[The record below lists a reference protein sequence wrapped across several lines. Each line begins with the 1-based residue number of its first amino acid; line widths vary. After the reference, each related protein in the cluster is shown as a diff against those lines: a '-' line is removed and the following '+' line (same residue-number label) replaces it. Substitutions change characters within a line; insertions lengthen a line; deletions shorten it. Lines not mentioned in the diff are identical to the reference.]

1 MIMRPPFLLSLIA
14 SSVLLVGCAV
24 GPDYERPMTHQLAE
38 STLPYHDFSDVLPR
52 THWWSWFADPQLDQ
66 LIQRA
71 LASNH
76 DILKAE
82 ARLNRARA
90 LLDQQDSERWP
101 QITGSASQTRQS
113 QQVSIDPNR
122 REVGEPRQVGM
133 QVQWEIDLFGRLK
146 RLSEAATANAQASKA
161 DIAQMQQLIAA
172 SVAEA
177 YFSYRHLQ
185 KQLSLKEQHIKSWS
199 ETVAQLQAEQRAG
212 AGLPEDSEDAQAR
225 LQRQYQEHEALALS
239 LKQQLLTLKT
249 LLGLAP
255 DEVLALHAEQ
265 GTTPE
270 VKTLPLAHVN
280 EWIQQRPDVRRA
292 EAQLQA
298 STAHIGA
305 ATANLYPRLS
315 LSSFL
320 GFFSLGTQGLNA
332 ATQAYSAQGVLQWP
346 AINLAS
352 ARAQLRAAE
361 ADGDYALV
369 DYQQHILNAQQEVQ
383 SAVLNIT
390 EHQKQL
396 YRLLQASQHMQ
407 RAADIAQARHSA
419 GAGSYLYVLETQRT
433 LFDIEQQLRQE
444 EFTAQRYV
452 VQLYKSLGWWGAND
466 G

>member
-1 MIMRPPFLLSLIA
+1 MIMRTPFLLSLIA
-14 SSVLLVGCAV
+14 SSLVVAGCAV
-24 GPDYERPMTHQLAE
+24 GPDYERPVTHQLSETA
-38 STLPYHDFSDVLPR
+38 LPYQDFSAVLPS
-52 THWWSWFADPQLDQ
+52 THWWSWFNDPQLDS
-66 LIQRA
+66 LIQQA
-71 LASNH
+71 LLSNH

-82 ARLNRARA
+82 ARLRKARA

-133 QVQWEIDLFGRLK
+133 QVQWEIDLFGRLQ
-146 RLSEAATANAQASKA
+146 RLSEAAAADAEASSA
-161 DIAQMQQLIAA
+161 DVTQMQQLIAA
-172 SVAEA
+172 TVADA

-185 KQLSLKEQHIKSWS
+185 RQVTLKEQQIQSWTA
-199 ETVAQLQAEQRAG
+199 TVKQLQAEHRAG
-212 AGLPEDSEDAQAR
+212 SGLPEDSEDAQAR
-225 LQRQYQEHEALALS
+225 LQHQYQEYEALALDAQ
-239 LKQQLLTLKT
+239 QQLLTLKT

-255 DEVLALHAEQ
+255 DENLPLQPEQ
-265 GTTPE
+265 GSTPE
-270 VKTLPLAHVN
+270 VKSLPLAQVN

-315 LSSFL
+315 ISSFL
-320 GFFSLGTQGLNA
+320 GFFSLGTQGLNS
-332 ATQAYSAQGVLQWP
+332 ATQAYSAQGLLQWP
-346 AINLAS
+346 AVNLSS

-369 DYQQHILNAQQEVQ
+369 SYHQQILTAQQEVQ
-383 SAVLNIT
+383 SAILNIT

-396 YRLLQASQHMQ
+396 QRLLQASMHIQ
-407 RAADIAQARHSA
+407 RAADIAQKRHTA

-433 LFDIEQQLRQE
+433 LYDIEQQLRQE

-452 VQLYKSLGWWGAND
+452 VQLYKTLGWWGKD
-466 G
+466 D